1 MFYQWEGPCAFDGA
15 RAYIDLSDHLHRIL
29 QSRAF
34 SADIVFCTED
44 PGYLPLLAVYYKES
58 LLPDFSLCL
67 HKGLPALTIRR
78 GGGLKVLTGG
88 EAVCDGQRHL
98 VSFRGCEAGVR
109 VYLDGELAAEDQAPG
124 PWCEFGYVGFF
135 TAGRGTQADV
145 YQYFRGELFSLSLS
159 DQEESLPDWRA
170 AERLP
175 RQDLFARGMAGV
187 ENYRIPCLLT
197 VGDTTV
203 ACADARV
210 EAPGDNPNHICRAV
224 RISRDS
230 GKTWSPIRLLCDYGG
245 VGRADGAAAIDGSLL
260 YDRQA
265 DVLFM
270 LYSHTSAGVGAMASQ
285 PGTGF
290 DREGRRLLWGE
301 NGETYL
307 REPDGRIVDTDGRD
321 TGFRADVWG
330 RLTRDGAPQ
339 GSICHGQ
346 RLFRQADTSFLQIIE
361 SRDRGETWSE
371 PRELNPQVK
380 EEWMKFI
387 GAGPGTGIQLREGPH
402 RGRLLYPV
410 YYSSENGRTFSS
422 GAIYSDD
429 HGRTWRRGASVNDGR
444 LFEGRIISAR
454 DVDDPMANLGECQL
468 AELPGGR
475 VRIFLRNP
483 LQHCTAAAFSD
494 DGGESWHSFAH
505 QEALPDPECQ
515 SHVLRIDEE
524 ERSLWLF
531 SNPADE
537 TGRVRGT
544 VRLSVDGTESWCA
557 QRLIEPGEFAYSCM
571 AQLPDGQIGI
581 LYEGRDLAQRFVR
594 FPRSWLSE
602 AGQ

>member
-245 VGRADGAAAIDGSLL
+245 VGRADGAAAIDYGCAGI
-260 YDRQA
+260 RVGGIVRRA
-265 DVLFM
+265 VRERHTVDVG
-270 LYSHTSAGVGAMASQ
+270 SAGRNLFGSVPHALLTKSHFHDSGLFSVRGISG
-285 PGTGF
+285 PES
-290 DREGRRLLWGE
+290 DELNLLCRRSPQFE
-301 NGETYL
+301 
-307 REPDGRIVDTDGRD
+307 
-321 TGFRADVWG
+321 
-330 RLTRDGAPQ
+330 DGAILVVCRAKVVAVVCILPV
-339 GSICHGQ
+339 
-346 RLFRQADTSFLQIIE
+346 
-361 SRDRGETWSE
+361 
-371 PRELNPQVK
+371 EL
-380 EEWMKFI
+380 I
-387 GAGPGTGIQLREGPH
+387 GAHHGACNGVSGT
-402 RGRLLYPV
+402 
-410 YYSSENGRTFSS
+410 
-422 GAIYSDD
+422 
-429 HGRTWRRGASVNDGR
+429 
-444 LFEGRIISAR
+444 
-454 DVDDPMANLGECQL
+454 
-468 AELPGGR
+468 
-475 VRIFLRNP
+475 
-483 LQHCTAAAFSD
+483 
-494 DGGESWHSFAH
+494 
-505 QEALPDPECQ
+505 
-515 SHVLRIDEE
+515 
-524 ERSLWLF
+524 
-531 SNPADE
+531 
-537 TGRVRGT
+537 
-544 VRLSVDGTESWCA
+544 
-557 QRLIEPGEFAYSCM
+557 
-571 AQLPDGQIGI
+571 
-581 LYEGRDLAQRFVR
+581 
-594 FPRSWLSE
+594 
-602 AGQ
+602 